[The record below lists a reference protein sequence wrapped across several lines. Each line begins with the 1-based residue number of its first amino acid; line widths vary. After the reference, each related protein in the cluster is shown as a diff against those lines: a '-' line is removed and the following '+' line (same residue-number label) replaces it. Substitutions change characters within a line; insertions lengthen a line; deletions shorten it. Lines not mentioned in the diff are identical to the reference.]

1 MSSSSHS
8 PPPSDRSDE
17 DSKDSISSE
26 YAETSQIHNTS
37 HITLAQKSFY
47 RVNSLTSHGV
57 EDILSEGNSYNTQE
71 NTYPDCKTEVLSS
84 ISNPFVPDYN
94 SRDSTGF
101 SIHDI
106 LGLQQAY
113 NVANA
118 QDELESRYE
127 YQIPNYDNIS
137 NSSQNNYGE
146 ERISDHTIPKSADIF
161 NVTESEIRNEVVF
174 QRNYSNNET
183 ISCHQ
188 RSDLDNDVVNNA
200 EREES
205 DINESSFPGQNSS
218 WCEKNSLISSQ
229 VISTASSI
237 SNDMST
243 DSSSYPKGFT
253 KRARTAYTSSQ
264 LVELE
269 NEFHQNRYLCR
280 PRRIELANYLQLSER
295 QIKIWFQNRRM
306 KYKKDNKHNKPS
318 SSVDDNSPTTS
329 SKEMSPTQDHKLSH
343 SRGCGGHDRHRRL
356 LNESH
361 ATHHKMYLP
370 TNETIPR
377 PPDYSSIS
385 PIKSV
390 VKPGSQSTIEL
401 PAYTPNLSY
410 SSYYTGASRSGYSP
424 ISEVYRYNS
433 DESLQQTSHTLSLLQ
448 SDSYVPNGMNLK
460 LAEDMT
466 RCPTGSPYYN
476 TLSNGVVMHIPT
488 TDAYGYASTI
498 PALSASAFE
507 DNTVHTRS
515 SISQDPYFAYLSSAE
530 TSNQQ
535 TSSTANKFSSYI
547 SL

>member
-8 PPPSDRSDE
+8 PPQSDQSDE

-26 YAETSQIHNTS
+26 YAEASQLHNTSQIALT
-37 HITLAQKSFY
+37 QKSFY

-57 EDILSEGNSYNTQE
+57 EDILSEPNSYNTQE
-71 NTYPDCKTEVLSS
+71 NNYQDCKTEVLSS

-113 NVANA
+113 NVANT

-137 NSSQNNYGE
+137 NSSQNNYGSGPE
-146 ERISDHTIPKSADIF
+146 ERIPDHSIPKSADIF
-161 NVTESEIRNEVVF
+161 NVTESELRNEVVF

-183 ISCHQ
+183 ICCHQ

-205 DINESSFPGQNSS
+205 DINESSFPGQ
-218 WCEKNSLISSQ
+218 
-229 VISTASSI
+229 
-237 SNDMST
+237 
-243 DSSSYPKGFT
+243 
-253 KRARTAYTSSQ
+253 
-264 LVELE
+264 
-269 NEFHQNRYLCR
+269 
-280 PRRIELANYLQLSER
+280 
-295 QIKIWFQNRRM
+295 
-306 KYKKDNKHNKPS
+306 
-318 SSVDDNSPTTS
+318 
-329 SKEMSPTQDHKLSH
+329 DHKLSH

-356 LNESH
+356 LTESH
-361 ATHHKMYLP
+361 ASHHKMYLP
-370 TNETIPR
+370 TNDAIPR

-390 VKPGSQSTIEL
+390 IKPSSQSTIEL

-466 RCPTGSPYYN
+466 RCQTGSPYYN

-498 PALSASAFE
+498 PALSASAYE

-515 SISQDPYFAYLSSAE
+515 SVSQDPYFAYLSSTD

-535 TSSTANKFSSYI
+535 TTSTANKFSSYI